1 MIEQEFRIIPEGHSW
16 DCLDSMLKLGGRFR
30 CNITFRQDNKVL
42 NAKGFMW
49 IGSLHLDR
57 AFSVVYDGIDEQKA
71 AHAYAEVLEMLKAS

>member
-1 MIEQEFRIIPEGHSW
+1 M
-16 DCLDSMLKLGGRFR
+16 
-30 CNITFRQDNKVL
+30 

-49 IGSLHLDR
+49 VGSLHLDR